1 MGIIDLPIFVRMF
14 GYAIILRN
22 GYHTKFFRNRSFKSN
37 KIQTLQHGFLLQV
50 LPGDILRA
58 VTERVEDETAYLE
71 RKYLQYTEQTPDE
84 DHCMSEEEDSDE
96 DYEDAVETLDFGL
109 DAIREKKSDLRRR
122 KKVLDEDDSSSSSG
136 FGSHGSSS
144 SESEE
149 SNSS

>member
-1 MGIIDLPIFVRMF
+1 M
-14 GYAIILRN
+14 
-22 GYHTKFFRNRSFKSN
+22 
-37 KIQTLQHGFLLQV
+37 QV
-50 LPGDILRA
+50 LPGDVLRA

-71 RKYLQYTEQTPDE
+71 RKYLQYMEQTPDE
-84 DHCMSEEEDSDE
+84 DDSIVNEDDSDD

-109 DAIREKKSDLRRR
+109 DAIREKTSELRRR